1 MIKFIRQSDRILRS
15 SLTALA
21 VLTLGGISVAQAQ
34 EALEPQRP
42 RVLTLQDCIEI
53 ALQES
58 PALEGS
64 RFDVASATEEV
75 KAARGKLYP
84 ELTASAS
91 AQAFSGSP
99 TSKFSIVNL
108 GDNGGSVVVNPNN
121 PRNARQVDLGE
132 VELYSA
138 RLRYPL
144 FKEGSFLGIGNPPA
158 VASKQARRR
167 NLTWTY
173 QLRRED
179 VIDRITDAYITTV
192 SAINRASYAQRRVRL
207 LDLMVGIT
215 REQEKQGLTLP
226 IDAKLAQGQLSGA
239 RSLSKILQEQ
249 AVAGSIELSRAL
261 GMDSPE
267 ELHLSSELPEPPE
280 PPSAAA
286 LLGRSL
292 NQHPSL
298 QVQRAVID
306 QARED
311 YKLER
316 YRLYPSVNLDAA
328 ALHIDDFGSS
338 SAEVY
343 SAAISVNIPIFD
355 FGAQLAT
362 TRAKLLKY
370 KAERARLLS
379 VADDVT
385 FEVVKTYQEIYVLSQ
400 NILSLQEEVSKAERD
415 LQVTS
420 SQQQQGI
427 APPLTSIEKELRLI
441 AKRDDLDG
449 VEVRRLILYSALQ
462 KAAGG
467 AWHWTK

>member
-1 MIKFIRQSDRILRS
+1 M
-15 SLTALA
+15 
-21 VLTLGGISVAQAQ
+21 
-34 EALEPQRP
+34 
-42 RVLTLQDCIEI
+42 

-58 PALEGS
+58 PSLEAS

-75 KAARGKLYP
+75 RAARAKLLP
-84 ELTASAS
+84 DLSAQAS

-99 TSKFSIVNL
+99 SSRFSIVNV
-108 GDNGGSVVVNPNN
+108 GDQGSVAINPNRGN
-121 PRNARQVDLGE
+121 SNRSVNLGE

-138 RLRYPL
+138 KLSYPL
-144 FKEGSFLGIGNPPA
+144 FKDGSFFGFGNPPA
-158 VASKQARRR
+158 VASKQARKR
-167 NLTWTY
+167 NLAWTF
-173 QLRRED
+173 QLRREE

-192 SAINRASYAQRRVRL
+192 SAINRAGYAERRVRL
-207 LDLMVGIT
+207 LDLLVGIT
-215 REQEKQGLTLP
+215 QEQQRQGLTLP
-226 IDAKLAQGQLSGA
+226 IDLKLAQGQLSGA
-239 RSLSKILQEQ
+239 RSLAKILREQ

-261 GMDSPE
+261 GMESAQD
-267 ELHLSSELPEPPE
+267 LHLSSELPLPPE
-280 PPSAAA
+280 PPSAQA
-286 LLGRSL
+286 LLGNSL

-306 QARED
+306 QAKAD

-316 YRLYPSVNLDAA
+316 YRLYPSVNLDGS

-338 SAEVY
+338 GAEVY
-343 SAAISVNIPIFD
+343 SGAITVSIPIFD

-370 KAERARLLS
+370 KAERARLLA

-400 NILSLQEEVSKAERD
+400 NILSLQEDVSKADRD
-415 LQVTS
+415 LQVTN

-441 AKRDDLDG
+441 AKKDDLDG
-449 VEVRRLILYSALQ
+449 IEVRRLILYSALQ

-467 AWHWTK
+467 SWQWTK

>member
-1 MIKFIRQSDRILRS
+1 MTKSIRPRDRILKRTLILS
-15 SLTALA
+15 LA
-21 VLTLGGISVAQAQ
+21 VLSLGGAIGQAQ
-34 EALEPQRP
+34 EAIETP
-42 RVLTLQDCIEI
+42 RAHLLSLQDCIAL

-58 PALEGS
+58 PALEAS

-75 KAARGKLYP
+75 RAAKARLLPDLSG
-84 ELTASAS
+84 TASA
-91 AQAFSGSP
+91 QIFSGDP
-99 TSKFSIVNL
+99 TSKFSVVNI
-108 GDNGGSVVVNPNN
+108 GENGGVGVNTG
-121 PRNARQVDLGE
+121 RSVDLGE
-132 VELYSA
+132 VGLYTA
-138 RLRYPL
+138 HLRYPL
-144 FKEGSFLGIGNPPA
+144 FKDGSFLGIGTPPA
-158 VASKQARRR
+158 VASKLARKR
-167 NLTWTY
+167 NLAWTSH
-173 QLRRED
+173 LRREE

-192 SAINRASYAQRRVRL
+192 SAINRTSYAERRVRL
-207 LDLMVGIT
+207 LDLLVGIT
-215 REQEKQGLTLP
+215 EEQQKQGLTLP
-226 IDAKLAQGQLSGA
+226 IDLQLARGQLAGA
-239 RSLSKILQEQ
+239 RSLSKILREQ
-249 AVAGSIELSRAL
+249 AIAGSIELSRAL
-261 GMDSPE
+261 GMDSPND
-267 ELHLSSELPEPPE
+267 LHLASSLPEPPD
-280 PPSAAA
+280 PPSAET

-306 QARED
+306 QAKED

-316 YRLYPSVNLDAA
+316 YRLYPSVNLDGSAV
-328 ALHIDDFGSS
+328 HIDDFGSNG
-338 SAEVY
+338 AEVY
-343 SAAISVNIPIFD
+343 AASVTVSIPIFD

-400 NILSLQEEVSKAERD
+400 NILSLQEEVSKADRD
-415 LQVTS
+415 LQVTN

-449 VEVRRLILYSALQ
+449 IEVRRLILYSALQ

-467 AWHWTK
+467 SWQWTK